1 MKTRALFTHAAFILA
16 LLACAPP
23 ALGQERDAPKV
34 EIGVQYTSLSI
45 NHVPA
50 GGTENAVGFG
60 ARATYNFNDY
70 FAVEAEGNVYPGGA
84 QSRLLTGGAAQ
95 QAQFGVKVGKRWN
108 TFGLFAKARPGLVSF
123 GETLRPVAVGGG
135 VFNGFDYVRERKT
148 HFSMD
153 VGAVLEFYP
162 SRRTLVRFDAGDTMI
177 RYGEHADIVAAP
189 GTFLPFPVIGTR
201 GGEVGHNFQFTA
213 GVGYRFGGNDEDGG
227 GGGAAQTSAPRER
240 VRRFEVGV
248 QFSSFVLNLS
258 PTDFGAPSFAPFDGE
273 SNAEAGGGLRFGYNI
288 TDDLAVEAE
297 GNFYPRRRYG
307 TSTTVGGYPSQFQAG
322 VKYGRRFNRF
332 GVFAKARPGFM
343 HFSSVSHVTGVET
356 FTFQG
361 QTFFF
366 PTFEGRGRT
375 YFTFDAG
382 GVLEFYPSERLFT
395 RFDVGDTMIR
405 YPERDAA
412 PFLFSS
418 PPARLPSE
426 LRHNL
431 QVTAG
436 IGFRF

>member
-1 MKTRALFTHAAFILA
+1 MKTRALFTHAAFVLA

-23 ALGQERDAPKV
+23 ARAQERDAPKV

-45 NHVPA
+45 NHTPA

-84 QSRLLTGGAAQ
+84 QSRPVTGGASQ
-95 QAQFGVKVGKRWN
+95 QAQFGVKVGKRWD

-162 SRRTLVRFDAGDTMI
+162 SRRTLVRFDAGDTII
-177 RYGEHADIVAAP
+177 RYGEHADLVSAP
-189 GTFLPFPVIGTR
+189 VTFQPAVGRAPSTI
-201 GGEVGHNFQFTA
+201 GHNFQFTA
-213 GVGYRFGGNDEDGG
+213 GVGYRFGGGDEDGG
-227 GGGAAQTSAPRER
+227 GSQTSAPRER
-240 VRRFEVGV
+240 VRRFEVGA
-248 QFSSFVLNLS
+248 QFSSFVFNFSNGDL
-258 PTDFGAPSFAPFDGE
+258 GPSWFPPFDGG
-273 SNAEAGGGLRFGYNI
+273 SNAEAGGGLRVGYNI

-297 GNFYPRRRYG
+297 GNFYPRRRFG
-307 TSTTVGGYPSQFQAG
+307 ISTTVGGYPSQFQAG
-322 VKYGRRFNRF
+322 VKYGRRFERF

-343 HFSSVSHVTGVET
+343 HFSSVPHVTGVET
-356 FTFQG
+356 FTFG
-361 QTFFF
+361 GETFFF
-366 PTFEGRGRT
+366 PTFEGRSRT
-375 YFTFDAG
+375 YFSFDAG
-382 GVLEFYPSERLFT
+382 AVFEFYPSDRVFT
-395 RFDVGDTMIR
+395 RIDVGDTMIR
-405 YPERDAA
+405 YPERDATG
-412 PFLFSS
+412 FFSTT
-418 PPARLPSE
+418 PPARLPAA

-436 IGFRF
+436 IGLRF

>member
-1 MKTRALFTHAAFILA
+1 MNKHGLSAVIILLLTLCAAPARA
-16 LLACAPP
+16 
-23 ALGQERDAPKV
+23 QERDAPKV

-45 NHVPA
+45 NHTPG

-70 FAVEAEGNVYPGGA
+70 FAVEAEGNLYPGET
-84 QSRLLTGGAAQ
+84 QRRTRTGGAAQ
-95 QAQFGVKVGKRWN
+95 QAQFGVKVGKRWE

-162 SRRTLVRFDAGDTMI
+162 SRRTLVRFDAGDTII
-177 RYGEHADIVAAP
+177 RYGEHADLVSDPVTFQPTVGRAP
-189 GTFLPFPVIGTR
+189 AG
-201 GGEVGHNFQFTA
+201 VGHNFQFTA
-213 GVGYRFGGNDEDGG
+213 GVGYRFGGGGEDGG
-227 GGGAAQTSAPRER
+227 GAQTSAPRDR
-240 VRRFEVGV
+240 VRRFEVGA
-248 QFSSFVLNLS
+248 QFSSLVLNLS
-258 PTDFGAPSFAPFDGE
+258 NRDLGPPWFEPFNDG
-273 SNAEAGGGLRFGYNI
+273 SSAEAGGGLRVGYNI

-307 TSTTVGGYPSQFQAG
+307 ISTTVGGYPSQFQAG
-322 VKYGRRFNRF
+322 VKYGRRFERF

-356 FTFQG
+356 FTFEG

-366 PTFEGRGRT
+366 PTFEQRGRT
-375 YFTFDAG
+375 YFSFDAG
-382 GVLEFYPSERLFT
+382 GVFEFYPSERLFT

-405 YPERDAA
+405 YPERDGRN
-412 PFLFSS
+412 FVFTS

-436 IGFRF
+436 IGLRF

>member
-1 MKTRALFTHAAFILA
+1 MKTRALFTQAAFMLA
-16 LLACAPP
+16 LLACAT
-23 ALGQERDAPKV
+23 AARAQERDAPKV

-45 NHVPA
+45 NHTPA

-70 FAVEAEGNVYPGGA
+70 FAVEAEGNVYPGGT

-123 GETLRPVAVGGG
+123 GEALRPVAVGGG
-135 VFNGFDYVRERKT
+135 IFNGFDYVRERKT

-162 SRRTLVRFDAGDTMI
+162 SRRTVVRFDAGDTMI
-177 RYGEHADIVAAP
+177 RYGAHADIVPAP
-189 GTFLPFPVIGTR
+189 GTFQPTIGQAP
-201 GGEVGHNFQFTA
+201 GEVGHNFQFTA
-213 GVGYRFGGNDEDGG
+213 GVGYRFGGNDDDGG
-227 GGGAAQTSAPRER
+227 GGSRTSTPRDR
-240 VRRFEVGV
+240 VRRFEIGV

-258 PTDFGAPSFAPFDGE
+258 PTDFGSPSFAPFDGE
-273 SNAEAGGGLRFGYNI
+273 SNAEAGGGLRVGYNI
-288 TDDLAVEAE
+288 TDNLAVEAE
-297 GNFYPRRRYG
+297 GNFYPRRRFG
-307 TSTTVGGYPSQFQAG
+307 ISTTVGGYPSQFQAG
-322 VKYGRRFNRF
+322 VKYGRRFERF

-343 HFSSVSHVTGVET
+343 HFSSVSHVTGAEP

-366 PTFEGRGRT
+366 TTFEDKGRS
-375 YFTFDAG
+375 YFSFDAG

-405 YPERDAA
+405 YPERDATS
-412 PFLFSS
+412 FLFTS

>member
-1 MKTRALFTHAAFILA
+1 MKTRALFTQAVFVLA
-16 LLACAPP
+16 LLACAT
-23 ALGQERDAPKV
+23 AARAQERDAPKV

-45 NHVPA
+45 NHTPA

-70 FAVEAEGNVYPGGA
+70 FAVEAEGNVYPGGT
-84 QSRLLTGGAAQ
+84 QSRPLAGGAAE

-177 RYGEHADIVAAP
+177 RYGDHADLVPAP
-189 GTFLPFPVIGTR
+189 GTFQPAIGR
-201 GGEVGHNFQFTA
+201 APGEVGHNFQFTA
-213 GVGYRFGGNDEDGG
+213 GVGYRFGGNDDGG
-227 GGGAAQTSAPRER
+227 GGGAQTSTPRER

-258 PTDFGAPSFAPFDGE
+258 PNDFGSPSFAPFDGE
-273 SNAEAGGGLRFGYNI
+273 SNAEAGGGLRVGYNI

-297 GNFYPRRRYG
+297 GNFYPRRRFG
-307 TSTTVGGYPSQFQAG
+307 TSTAVGGYPSQFQAG
-322 VKYGRRFNRF
+322 VKYGRRFERF

-343 HFSSVSHVTGVET
+343 HFSRVSHVTGVDS

-361 QTFFF
+361 QTIFF

-375 YFTFDAG
+375 YFSFDAG
-382 GVLEFYPSERLFT
+382 GVLEFYPSDRLFT

-412 PFLFSS
+412 NFLFTS
-418 PPARLPSE
+418 PPARQPAE